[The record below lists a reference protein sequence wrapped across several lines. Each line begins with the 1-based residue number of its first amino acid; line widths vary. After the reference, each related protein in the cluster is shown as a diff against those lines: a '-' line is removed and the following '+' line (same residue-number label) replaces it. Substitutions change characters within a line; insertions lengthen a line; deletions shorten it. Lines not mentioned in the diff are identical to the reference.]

1 MFRKLTPLLPVVILL
16 GAASAS
22 APALA
27 QPLSHHVVQPIR
39 HVEVSPDVRGFSN
52 FARAASAYAFAPSA
66 MTLAT
71 GSCPEMEGYP
81 DCP

>member
-27 QPLSHHVVQPIR
+27 QTGGHHVMQPHR
-39 HVEVSPDVRGFSN
+39 HVRVSPDVGGFPN
-52 FARAASAYAFAPSA
+52 YARAAGAYAFAPSA
-66 MTLAT
+66 TLAT

>member
-1 MFRKLTPLLPVVILL
+1 MFCKLTPLLPVVILL

-27 QPLSHHVVQPIR
+27 QPFSHHMVQPHR
-39 HVEVSPDVRGFSN
+39 HVRVSPDADGSPN